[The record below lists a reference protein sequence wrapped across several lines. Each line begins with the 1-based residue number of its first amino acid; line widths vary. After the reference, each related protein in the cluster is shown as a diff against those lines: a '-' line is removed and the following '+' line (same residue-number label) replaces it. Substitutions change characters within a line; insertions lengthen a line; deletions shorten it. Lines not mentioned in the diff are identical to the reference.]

1 MRGEELF
8 TLEAAA
14 YVFLQEACRGR
25 LAAEGAMRVLSRC
38 VLDTCVAQLQPLSNQ
53 STRFS
58 MRTPCSVVPSRR
70 RSVVST
76 SLGKASFTREKRRQ
90 FALVCLGACKRF
102 GHLDVEAL
110 VVLVGH
116 EVYLAFKQCAHGH
129 VVATAHEL
137 VEYHALEL
145 SAQALWGIVAS

>member
-38 VLDTCVAQLQPLSNQ
+38 ALDTCVAQLQPLSNQ

-76 SLGKASFTREKRRQ
+76 SLGKASFTRAK
-90 FALVCLGACKRF
+90 GASSRSYVS
-102 GHLDVEAL
+102 G
-110 VVLVGH
+110 
-116 EVYLAFKQCAHGH
+116 LAS
-129 VVATAHEL
+129 VSVT
-137 VEYHALEL
+137 
-145 SAQALWGIVAS
+145 WM